1 MPDNATTT
9 VSPGPKV
16 FFLAGPGQAQAPA
29 PSPAVLQDAQTDD
42 FNAAVTNGD
51 ILFTALK
58 PLAFAIQQ
66 RIAELDMLLSASVT
80 EVLHDPSFQKL
91 EASWRGLNQLV
102 MNTDTGTMLKLRVL
116 SATATELHDD
126 LSNAIDRD
134 QSALFKKLYEEE
146 YGTFGGNP
154 YSVLLFDHEF
164 GRRIAADGVAPELSA
179 TQEMELAR
187 KLSEVAAAAHAPVI
201 AAADPSLFDPKWT
214 DYTRLGVPRDL
225 SKIFE
230 SIEMQSWRDLRDSD
244 DSRYLTMVL
253 PRVMMRLPYG
263 ADSLT
268 ETGTVPVPGMGFD
281 EIGGGLKHEDYLWGT
296 AVWALGQQIT
306 TAFSLYGWCAA
317 IRGVEG
323 GGLVEGLPLHTFT
336 TPAGDM
342 VAKVPTEVAI
352 TDRREKELNDLGFI
366 ALCYQKG
373 TDSACFFGG
382 ATVQKPQVYTVPAA
396 NANAQASAL
405 LPYVLA
411 ASRFAH
417 YIKQIGREKVGSFQ
431 TRTGLEKYLNNWI
444 ADYVLL
450 NDDAPQSAKAA
461 YPLREARIDVTEVPG
476 QVGAYNATV
485 FLRPHFQLEELTAS
499 IRLVAEL
506 PPAPAA

>member
-1 MPDNATTT
+1 MPDTITTAAAKPPIFVGTATPMLLAAPTT
-9 VSPGPKV
+9 SQEDVREKTFS
-16 FFLAGPGQAQAPA
+16 AG
-29 PSPAVLQDAQTDD
+29 
-42 FNAAVTNGD
+42 VTSGE
-51 ILFTALK
+51 ILFTAGK
-58 PLAFAIQQ
+58 PVAYALQQ
-66 RIAELDMLLSASVT
+66 RIAELDAQLSAGVT
-80 EVLHDPSFQKL
+80 QVLHDPAFQKL
-91 EASWRGLNQLV
+91 EASWRGLQGLV
-102 MNTDTGTMLKLRVL
+102 MSTDTGDMLKLRVL
-116 SATATELHDD
+116 NATAAELYDD

-146 YGTFGGNP
+146 YGTFGGNS

-164 GRRIAADGVAPELSA
+164 GRRIAVGSVAPELSS
-179 TQEMELAR
+179 TEEMELATM
-187 KLSEVAAAAHAPVI
+187 LSGVAAAAHAPVI
-201 AAADPSLFDPKWT
+201 AAADPSLFDPQWT
-214 DYTRLGVPRDL
+214 DYTRLGMPRDL

-230 SIEMQSWRDLRDSD
+230 SIDMSHWSDLRESE
-244 DSRYLTMVL
+244 DSRYLTLVL
-253 PRVMMRLPYG
+253 PRVLMRLPYG

-268 ETGTVPVPGMGFD
+268 ETGTVPVAGMDFD
-281 EIGGGLKHEDYLWGT
+281 ELAQGLEHKDYLWGT

-342 VAKVPTEVAI
+342 VAKIPTEVAI

-396 NANAQASAL
+396 SANAQASSL

-499 IRLVAEL
+499 IRLVAQL
-506 PPAPAA
+506 PPPATAA